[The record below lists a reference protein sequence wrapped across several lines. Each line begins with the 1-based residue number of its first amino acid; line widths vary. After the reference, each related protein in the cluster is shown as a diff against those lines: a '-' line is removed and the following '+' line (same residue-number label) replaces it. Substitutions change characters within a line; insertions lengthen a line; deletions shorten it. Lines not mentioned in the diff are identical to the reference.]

1 MQNLNMF
8 WERYSHDA
16 INQRVEEALQQNI
29 NLHKEPVLGIPGT
42 YLDQEEF
49 YEDAPF
55 LQDAPFLRT
64 LIANPNHIGCH
75 TLSDNNLSY
84 FKGTQQLETELIR
97 ICAEQI
103 FGGQPNQQ
111 DGYVTPGGTE
121 ANIQAM
127 WTYRNYFMHEKKARP
142 EEIAVLFSQDSH
154 YSMPKGVNLLG
165 LPAAVLPVDDRTRQ
179 INQVA
184 LEKTVAELTE
194 KGIKHF
200 ILILNLSTTMFGSV
214 DDISRITTFLKER
227 NLDFRLHIDAAFGGF
242 IYPFTNP
249 ESAFSFL
256 NPDITSITIDAHK
269 MLQTPY
275 GTGIFLIRKGLME
288 YVCTEEAQYIP
299 GKDFTLCGSRS
310 GANAISVWMILR
322 THGSEGWRVKM
333 QQLNDRTTRLCHK
346 LTGLGIEYFRN
357 PYINIIAIRS
367 SFVSAQLAA
376 KYHLVADTYER
387 EPAWYKI
394 VVMPHVRQGILD
406 QFISELQAEQLPV
419 EV

>member
-1 MQNLNMF
+1 MPKPEMY
-8 WERYSHDA
+8 WEKYSHDA
-16 INQRVEEALQQNI
+16 INHRVELALKQNI
-29 NLHKEPVLGIPGT
+29 DLHHEPVLGIPGT

-75 TLSDNNLSY
+75 TLSDAHLSY
-84 FKGTQQLETELIR
+84 FKGTQQLEIDLIR

-103 FGGQPNQQ
+103 FGGEPEQQ

-127 WTYRNYFMHEKKARP
+127 WLYRNYFMREKKARP

-165 LPAAVLPVDDRTRQ
+165 LASRVLKVNDDTRQ
-179 INQVA
+179 IEQEA
-184 LEKTVAELTE
+184 LETAVAALKAT
-194 KGIKHF
+194 GVKHF
-200 ILILNLSTTMFGSV
+200 IFILNLSTTMFGSV
-214 DDISRITTFLKER
+214 DDIDRITDFLHAE
-227 NLDFRLHIDAAFGGF
+227 NIDFKLHIDAAFGGF

-249 ESAFSFL
+249 ENKFSFR

-275 GTGIFLIRKGLME
+275 GTGIFLVRKNWMQ
-288 YVCTEEAQYIP
+288 YVCTDEAQYIP
-299 GKDFTLCGSRS
+299 GKDYTLCGSRS

-322 THGSEGWRVKM
+322 THGSDGWRVKM
-333 QQLNDRTTRLCHK
+333 QLLNDRTTRLCNK
-346 LTGLGIEYFRN
+346 LSAMGVVYFRD
-357 PYINIIAIRS
+357 PHINIIAIRS
-367 SFVSAQLAA
+367 QYISERLAE
-376 KYHLVADTYER
+376 KYHLVADSYEF
-387 EPAWYKI
+387 EPKWYKI

-406 QFISELQAEQLPV
+406 QFVNELQAELMLPA
-419 EV
+419 

>member
-1 MQNLNMF
+1 MKQPHMH
-8 WERYSHDA
+8 WEKFSHDA
-16 INQRVEEALQQNI
+16 INQRIEEALRQNV

-75 TLSDNNLSY
+75 TLVDEHLSY
-84 FKGTQQLETELIR
+84 FKGTQQLEIDLIK

-103 FGGQPNQQ
+103 FGGEPNQQ

-127 WTYRNYFMHEKKARP
+127 WTYRNYFMQEKGAKAS
-142 EEIAVLFSQDSH
+142 EIAVIYSQDSH

-165 LPAAVLPVDDRTRQ
+165 LTSRILKVEDATRQ
-179 INQVA
+179 IEQTD
-184 LEKTVAELTE
+184 LENAVSELQTQ
-194 KGIKHF
+194 GIKHF
-200 ILILNLSTTMFGSV
+200 IFVLNLSTTMFGSV
-214 DDISRITTFLKER
+214 DDLDSITSFLKS
-227 NLDFRLHIDAAFGGF
+227 NNIDFKLHIDAAFGGF

-249 ESAFSFL
+249 DSSFSFR

-275 GTGIFLIRKGLME
+275 GTGIFLIRKNWMQ
-288 YVCTEEAQYIP
+288 YVCTDEAQYIP

-322 THGSEGWRVKM
+322 THGSDGWRVKM
-333 QQLNDRTTRLCHK
+333 QMLNDRTTRLCSK
-346 LTGLGIEYFRN
+346 LTEMGIKYFRN
-357 PYINIIAIRS
+357 PHINIIAIKS
-367 SFVSAQLAA
+367 SHISKQLAE

-387 EPAWYKI
+387 EASWYKI

-406 QFISELQAEQLPV
+406 QFINELKAEQAV
-419 EV
+419 SV